1 MTHMMVLLL
10 ALPAQGAA
18 AVASP
23 NPPVKPPAAATP
35 ALFPVPF
42 DVVAAPVGA
51 TGELPGAQPDP
62 NADGLVGP
70 DAWSGIPDLL
80 VDHLALDW
88 GVAKFG
94 DPILQPVG
102 ASVGGGG
109 GRSPSGGSSARGAS
123 AAALGSSIPD
133 EPLVPIPT
141 PEPGAAILWGAVA
154 ATVAVRRRLARD

>member
-1 MTHMMVLLL
+1 MTHMMILWM

-18 AVASP
+18 GVAPP
-23 NPPVKPPAAATP
+23 NPPVKPPAAKTS
-35 ALFPVPF
+35 ALFPVPL
-42 DVVAAPVGA
+42 DVVAAPAGA
-51 TGELPGAQPDP
+51 TGELPGAKPDP

-70 DAWSGIPDLL
+70 EAWSGIPDLL

-94 DPILQPVG
+94 DPVLAPVG

-109 GRSPSGGSSARGAS
+109 RSPSGASSARGAS

-133 EPLVPIPT
+133 EPLVPIQT

-154 ATVAVRRRLARD
+154 ATVAVRRRLARE